1 MRVALTAIV
10 SALVVAGL
18 ASAQSRPDAYVIP
31 GDRVF
36 PEGVAFQPQ
45 TGFFYVTSTGD
56 GTVFRGHVTEEA
68 AEPFLPAGG
77 DGRTTA
83 IGLEVDGDRLYVAGG
98 PTGLVT
104 VYDTDTR
111 GLLGRFE
118 TGPGGFLN
126 DVATARNGDAFV
138 TDSFRPVLWRVP
150 ADLSAIEPWLDFTG
164 TPFQYLPGFNANGI
178 VATPDGKYLIVSQ
191 SNANAQKLFR
201 IDVDTKEVVEIATNE
216 PVGGDGLQLQGRRLF
231 AVAGGAIVK
240 VKLSGDFLEGLVESR
255 TTDPSWLSPTTNAIA
270 RGRMLLVN
278 SQFARRNAGLPPILP
293 FTVSSLEI
301 P

>member
-18 ASAQSRPDAYVIP
+18 AAAQSRPDAYVIP

-56 GTVFRGHVTEEA
+56 GTVFRAHVKGDEA
-68 AEPFLPAGG
+68 ERFLPAGG

-83 IGLEVDGDRLYVAGG
+83 IGLEVDGDRLFVAGG
-98 PTGLVT
+98 MTGLVT

-111 GLLGRFE
+111 QLLGRFE
-118 TGPGGFLN
+118 TGAGGFLN

-138 TDSFRPVLWRVP
+138 TDSLRPVLWRIS
-150 ADLSAIEPWLDFTG
+150 ADLSGIEPWLDFTG

-178 VATPDGKYLIVSQ
+178 VATPDDKYLIVSQ
-191 SNANAQKLFR
+191 SNAQKLFR
-201 IDVDTKEVVEIATNE
+201 IDLDTKEVVEIMTAE

-240 VKLSGDFLEGLVESR
+240 VKLSGDFLEGRVESR

-293 FTVSSLEI
+293 FKVSSLEI

>member
-10 SALVVAGL
+10 SALIVAGL

-31 GDRVF
+31 GDAVF

-45 TGFFYVTSTGD
+45 TGNFYVSSTTD
-56 GTVFRGHVTEEA
+56 GTIFRGHVKEDA

-83 IGLEVDGDRLYVAGG
+83 IGLEVDGDRLWVAGG
-98 PTGLVT
+98 PTGLVF

-111 GLLGRFE
+111 ALLGSFA
-118 TGPGGFLN
+118 TGAGGFLN

-150 ADLSAIEPWLDFTG
+150 AGLGAIEPWLDFTG
-164 TPFQYLPGFNANGI
+164 TPFQYGPGFNANGI

-191 SNANAQKLFR
+191 SNAQKLFR
-201 IDVDTKEVVEIATNE
+201 IDLATKEVAEIVTNE
-216 PVGGDGLQLQGRRLF
+216 PTGGDGLQLQGRRLF

-240 VKLSGDFLEGLVESR
+240 VKLSGDFLEGSVESR

-293 FTVSSLEI
+293 FTVSNLEI

>member
-18 ASAQSRPDAYVIP
+18 ASAQSRPDAYMIP

-45 TGFFYVTSTGD
+45 TGLFYVTSTDD
-56 GTVFRGHVTEEA
+56 GTVFFADMKDEEA
-68 AEPFLPAGG
+68 DEFLPPGG

-83 IGLEVDGDRLYVAGG
+83 IGLEVDGDRLFVAGG
-98 PTGLVT
+98 ATGLVT

-111 GLLGRFE
+111 ALLGRFE

-126 DVATARNGDAFV
+126 DIATARNGDAFV
-138 TDSFRPVLWRVP
+138 TDSLRPVLWRIS
-150 ADLSAIEPWLDFTG
+150 ADLSGIEPWLDFTG
-164 TPFQYLPGFNANGI
+164 TPFEYLPGFNANGI

-191 SNANAQKLFR
+191 SNAQKLFR
-201 IDVDTKEVVEIATNE
+201 IDLDTKEVVEIVTTE

-240 VKLSGDFLEGLVESR
+240 VKLSGDFLEGRVESR